1 MQSLWHDSESNPER
15 VFSLSCHIVNEQVSG
30 STSSIFPGDLGDIEV
45 QGNIQFAV
53 NYIQKLGE
61 FHIFVVHCRELAVA
75 DTKKSRS
82 DP

>member
-1 MQSLWHDSESNPER
+1 M
-15 VFSLSCHIVNEQVSG
+15 NEQVTG
-30 STSSIFPGDLGDIEV
+30 SISSIDPIDFGDKEV

-61 FHIFVVHCRELAVA
+61 FHIFVVHCRELATA
-75 DTKKSRS
+75 DAKKNRS